1 MSTLLGAL
9 LFLSI
14 LTLARRRLDTI
25 ASILAATVALAL
37 APLPTFIS
45 DGVVLGGGTLYWA
58 DLGAG
63 ALIML
68 SIASL
73 SRRYPELAVCVLF
86 ALFLITVFAL
96 VGLLQGADLPATF
109 RDLRGPLRLVA
120 AASAVTSILWT
131 AGASPLLRM
140 FPLLFAS
147 IALASG
153 LAVVTVFL
161 TGSSIYDLRTE
172 EVSLYSAGVNSAF
185 GATRVTPQSGLMCAL
200 FLALMLALVAKG
212 RSTQLRRLFAITA
225 MAASALVLVA
235 GYTRGHFL
243 VFGIVLLSSLAFIPR
258 NPSSAGRHTRLALAA
273 ALTLS
278 VGTVALSGSAGLRT
292 AVLEMLEGF
301 SGRVLNGLNPT
312 VVATD
317 SSVRWRDREAEQA
330 VSAFFERPAWG
341 TGFGLPYRSH
351 LYLEIFNGNDG
362 LTYIH
367 NSYLWVLVKCGVV
380 GLVTVAITALV
391 LAARLVAT
399 SSLKA
404 AWPARVC
411 VGVTAALAIQS
422 YISPTPFESANS
434 LVVGILVAISAWLP
448 VHYRPRRTQ
457 RQHRPLRSANL
468 QASLST

>member
-140 FPLLFAS
+140 FPPLFAS

-172 EVSLYSAGVNSAF
+172 EVSLYSAGVN
-185 GATRVTPQSGLMCAL
+185 PQSGLMCAL

-380 GLVTVAITALV
+380 GD
-391 LAARLVAT
+391 RRDHSP
-399 SSLKA
+399 SSCRKA
-404 AWPARVC
+404 CRHLL
-411 VGVTAALAIQS
+411 T
-422 YISPTPFESANS
+422 
-434 LVVGILVAISAWLP
+434 
-448 VHYRPRRTQ
+448 
-457 RQHRPLRSANL
+457 
-468 QASLST
+468 